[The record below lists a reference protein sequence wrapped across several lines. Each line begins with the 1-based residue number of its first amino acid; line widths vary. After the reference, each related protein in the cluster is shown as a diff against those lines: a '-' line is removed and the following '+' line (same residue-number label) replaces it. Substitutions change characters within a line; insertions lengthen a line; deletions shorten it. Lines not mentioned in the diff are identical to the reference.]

1 METFVNISRAA
12 SDDTLSKLDSHL
24 EALMEILA
32 PRFTSHRFHC
42 FTYLAL
48 HTMEAIVSDEIIR
61 RNNERQMARQMAD
74 AYIEMEQ
81 HASEEGGG
89 LQLNHHQSP
98 YRYTSAYILIAM
110 PCPQNR

>member
-1 METFVNISRAA
+1 METFVNICRAA

-24 EALMEILA
+24 EALMEILD

-89 LQLNHHQSP
+89 GSSLTTSP
-98 YRYTSAYILIAM
+98 IDTPLPLSS
-110 PCPQNR
+110 

>member
-1 METFVNISRAA
+1 METFVNICRAA

-24 EALMEILA
+24 EALMEILD

-42 FTYLAL
+42 LTYLAL

-81 HASEEGGG
+81 HASEEGDGG
-89 LQLNHHQSP
+89 SSSIITTSP
-98 YRYTSAYILIAM
+98 KDTPRPISS
-110 PCPQNR
+110 

>member
-1 METFVNISRAA
+1 MEKIHFHIFMETFVNICRAA

-24 EALMEILA
+24 EALMEILD

-81 HASEEGGG
+81 HASEDGGG
-89 LQLNHHQSP
+89 GSSLTTSP
-98 YRYTSAYILIAM
+98 IDTHRPIFS
-110 PCPQNR
+110 

>member
-1 METFVNISRAA
+1 METFVNICRAA

-24 EALMEILA
+24 EALMEILD

-61 RNNERQMARQMAD
+61 RNNECQMAD

-81 HASEEGGG
+81 YASEEGDGAPA
-89 LQLNHHQSP
+89 LP
-98 YRYTSAYILIAM
+98 
-110 PCPQNR
+110 

>member
-1 METFVNISRAA
+1 METFVNICRAA

-24 EALMEILA
+24 EALMEILD

-48 HTMEAIVSDEIIR
+48 RTMEAIVSDEIIR

-81 HASEEGGG
+81 HASEEGVGG
-89 LQLNHHQSP
+89 SSLTTSP
-98 YRYTSAYILIAM
+98 IDTPRPISS
-110 PCPQNR
+110 

>member
-1 METFVNISRAA
+1 METYVNICRVA

-24 EALMEILA
+24 EALMEILD

-61 RNNERQMARQMAD
+61 RNNERQMAD
-74 AYIEMEQ
+74 AYIEMEL

-89 LQLNHHQSP
+89 GSSLTTSP
-98 YRYTSAYILIAM
+98 IDTPRPISS
-110 PCPQNR
+110 

>member
-1 METFVNISRAA
+1 METFVNICRAA

-24 EALMEILA
+24 EALMEILD

-81 HASEEGGG
+81 HASEEGDGE
-89 LQLNHHQSP
+89 P
-98 YRYTSAYILIAM
+98 CLIITT
-110 PCPQNR
+110 PPTDTPRPISS

>member
-1 METFVNISRAA
+1 MGKIHFHIFVMETFVNICRAA

-24 EALMEILA
+24 EALMEILD

-89 LQLNHHQSP
+89 GSSLTTSP
-98 YRYTSAYILIAM
+98 IDTPRPISS
-110 PCPQNR
+110 

>member
-1 METFVNISRAA
+1 METFVNICRAA

-24 EALMEILA
+24 EALMKILD

-48 HTMEAIVSDEIIR
+48 HTMESIVSDEIIR
-61 RNNERQMARQMAD
+61 RNNERQMAD

-81 HASEEGGG
+81 HAFEERGWG
-89 LQLNHHQSP
+89 LQLNHHHFP
-98 YRYTSAYILIAM
+98 
-110 PCPQNR
+110 